1 MPTELTAFIAKGE
14 SVRQIFL
21 PKTESYNEIA
31 QLMVAFANSEGGSLW
46 IGLKKNGK
54 IIGCDPNEEL
64 LKLQESANSFCIP
77 EIKFTSK
84 IWQEDFRLV
93 LEVKISEAA
102 TKPHKSKDSVGKWLP
117 YIRVQKEVLLANKI
131 LVGFWAM
138 KKNPVAKPTHLQIE
152 LTALLQLIKEE
163 QIVTLSKLYRLSDIP
178 LKEVD
183 RSLILLISWEM
194 VDMVMNSDTTQYQIC
209 K

>member
-1 MPTELTAFIAKGE
+1 MPSELTAYIALGE

-21 PKTESYNEIA
+21 PKIESQNEIA
-31 QLMVAFANSEGGSLW
+31 QLLVAFANSEGGRVW

-64 LKLQESANSFCIP
+64 LKLQESAKSFCMP

-84 IWQEDFRLV
+84 IWKEGFRLV
-93 LEVKISEAA
+93 LEIKVSEAA
-102 TKPHKSKDSVGKWLP
+102 TKPYKSKDSLGKWLP

-131 LVGFWAM
+131 LVGFWAL
-138 KKNPVAKPTHLQIE
+138 KKNPVAKPTHPQIE
-152 LTALLQLIKEE
+152 LTSLFQLIEEE

-183 RSLILLISWEM
+183 RFLTLLISWEM
-194 VDMVMNSDTTQYQIC
+194 VDMVMNSDTTQYQIR